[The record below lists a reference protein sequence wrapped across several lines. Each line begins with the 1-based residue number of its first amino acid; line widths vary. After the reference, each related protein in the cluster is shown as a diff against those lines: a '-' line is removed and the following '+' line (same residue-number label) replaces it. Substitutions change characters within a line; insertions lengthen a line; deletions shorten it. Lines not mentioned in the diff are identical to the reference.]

1 MVAIQLFLLS
11 SIVLFAMTTSSE
23 PNGDHSGVT
32 TPAVISESHN
42 PLSSESNGDHSG
54 VIQNRAD
61 FTKDNYWEDKVYD
74 GKPPPSPIKPLLRKN
89 KPPPTPPPP
98 PPSPPMPTPSS
109 APVSLEEAE
118 KLAKVLADVTARVEG
133 AKSEEAKN
141 AALVAEMPAGSED
154 PNAGPEPGSPAAD
167 AMATLG
173 KAMATS
179 GPTMGEMLQDIE
191 DGNKA
196 QNIGESL

>member
-1 MVAIQLFLLS
+1 MVAIQFKFFLLS
-11 SIVLFAMTTSSE
+11 SVVLFAVSA
-23 PNGDHSGVT
+23 T
-32 TPAVISESHN
+32 TPATTVISESHN

-61 FTKDNYWEDKVYD
+61 FTKDNYWEDNVYD

-89 KPPPTPPPP
+89 KPPSTPPPP

>member
-1 MVAIQLFLLS
+1 MVAIHFFLLS
-11 SIVLFAMTTSSE
+11 SVVLFAVTSA
-23 PNGDHSGVT
+23 T

-42 PLSSESNGDHSG
+42 PISSDDHSG

-74 GKPPPSPIKPLLRKN
+74 GKPPPSPTKPMLRKN
-89 KPPPTPPPP
+89 KSPPTPPSP

-118 KLAKVLADVTARVEG
+118 KLAKVLGDVTARVEG
-133 AKSEEAKN
+133 ANSEEAKN